1 MLYTYEERAKKLAD
15 IKVNNIKQAQKIAP
29 AVIEVLEKYKGKS
42 ITGNKKRIKEAIESI
57 DKALYVVIEHDMF
70 EHVNFEVIYRGE
82 RRIIENNTAYYID
95 GTINIVNCI
104 YTKHNE
110 ITQEMID
117 SIKTNM
123 ESEQARISLVKKTAR
138 DCVKIAKKKEDLIQQ
153 LNNLVSGKNID
164 VEIAEIAGIKS
175 QYYM

>member
-1 MLYTYEERAKKLAD
+1 MLYTHEVRAKKLAD
-15 IKVNNIKQAQKIAP
+15 IKINNIKQAQKIAP

-57 DKALYVVIEHDMF
+57 DKALYVIIEHDMF
-70 EHVNFEVIYRGE
+70 EHVNFEVIYRGA
-82 RRIIENNTAYYID
+82 RHIVENNVAYYID
-95 GTINIVNCI
+95 GRINIVYHI

-110 ITQEMID
+110 ITQEIID

-123 ESEQARISLVKKTAR
+123 ENEQARISLIKKTAR